1 MEEANRSEIAA
12 LRGRIRAQN
21 LAAQAAL
28 TSFAQGSAQ
37 HAFIKRRYQKM
48 DEYLRKLAELVG
60 EDEAIKIV
68 IEVIDEQ
75 PAPRKQQEGA

>member
-1 MEEANRSEIAA
+1 
-12 LRGRIRAQN
+12 
-21 LAAQAAL
+21 
-28 TSFAQGSAQ
+28 
-37 HAFIKRRYQKM
+37 M